1 MAKPQPLPQVELW
14 RIQGLYLPLE
24 GFKTP
29 VDIGLHW
36 LIPKFMGADSK
47 FDSISPRD
55 RPKYRPRAQPM
66 RVRPIDGY
74 KAYLK
79 DPKDMVFDNKMPA

>member
-1 MAKPQPLPQVELW
+1 
-14 RIQGLYLPLE
+14 
-24 GFKTP
+24 
-29 VDIGLHW
+29 
-36 LIPKFMGADSK
+36 
-47 FDSISPRD
+47 
-55 RPKYRPRAQPM
+55 M